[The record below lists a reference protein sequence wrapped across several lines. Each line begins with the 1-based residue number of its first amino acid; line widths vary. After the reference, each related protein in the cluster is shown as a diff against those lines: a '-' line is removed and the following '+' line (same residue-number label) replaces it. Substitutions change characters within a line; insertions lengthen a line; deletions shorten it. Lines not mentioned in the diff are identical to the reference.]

1 MIRLDSLDLSIDKKE
16 HIKRLAEDLTNIH
29 LDFEYASDFK
39 NAKELRDFVD
49 ALTEI
54 VWMPKMW
61 RGRFILVTDEMNNNA
76 IEYGSKPEDINR
88 ITFKVIKRQENIKMI
103 VEVEDTWRWKAPK
116 TAEQMYALKDEK
128 IKIWFD
134 TKNIWIR
141 WRGLFLITQRT
152 VDKLY
157 FKDSTRW
164 WLIVWVE
171 KDIILKEDNIKEVA

>member
-16 HIKRLAEDLTNIH
+16 HIKRLAEDLTNVH

-39 NAKELRDFVD
+39 NAKELRDFVW
-49 ALTEI
+49 ALTEL

-61 RGRFILVTDEMNNNA
+61 RSRFVLVTDEMNNNA
-76 IEYGSKPEDINR
+76 IEYGSRPDDTNR

-103 VEVEDTWRWKAPK
+103 VEVEDTWKWKAPK
-116 TAEQMYALKDEK
+116 TADQMYALREEK
-128 IKIWFD
+128 
-134 TKNIWIR
+134 TKQGFGLWEVWIR

-157 FKDSTRW
+157 FEDSKAW
-164 WLIVWVE
+164 WLIVGVE
-171 KDIILKEDNIKEVA
+171 KDITLDENDLQEVA